1 MLTAKNKKKEINK
14 MRYRRQLLQEQLCLS
29 LNLGKT
35 SLQKCLEQKTT
46 LLNKEWLLSN
56 AKIE

>member
-1 MLTAKNKKKEINK
+1 